1 MEKNRNAEMEN
12 KETAMTET
20 NNGVMKAEKPRRR
33 LNPVVKWALISVGA
47 AVVIG
52 GVTYLI
58 VKGKKVPVEAVEK
71 AAEVAAEVAAA

>member
-1 MEKNRNAEMEN
+1 MANMEEKDNEIKMVADP
-12 KETAMTET
+12 ET
-20 NNGVMKAEKPRRR
+20 GKKLKVKKPRRK
-33 LNPVVKWALISVGA
+33 LNPIVKWTLIGIGA

-71 AAEVAAEVAAA
+71 TAEVVAEVAAAA

>member
-12 KETAMTET
+12 TETVMTET
-20 NNGVMKAEKPRRR
+20 NKGIVKAEKPRRR
-33 LNPVVKWALISVGA
+33 LNPVVKWALIGVGA